1 MRGVTDDTPPGWKRN
16 TAIFLAGQ
24 TASLLG
30 SMLVSYAVMWHLTLE
45 TRSGTVMMWSI
56 VLGMLPQAF
65 VSLFGGVWADRHNR
79 KFLIIGA
86 DVAIAVV
93 TLALAVTIASGVDD
107 LWVIYLGLAVRS
119 VFAGIHTPAVN
130 AVIPQIVPS
139 DQLLRINGLN
149 QSIQSGM
156 MLLAPILAGALY
168 AALGIVAVFFVDVAT
183 AAVAVA
189 LLTLVPVSRVV
200 RDAEAR
206 ASEDGAAAERPGYFD
221 DLVEGLRYI
230 AHRASVRWFMVI
242 FGVTVLLLGAPSY
255 LTPLMVART
264 FGEEVWKLTANEVA
278 WALGMLGT
286 GLLLAVL
293 GQRVTRPMRLV
304 VLAVLAAGALT
315 AALGLATDMWV
326 FFAIGLGVAASFT
339 LMTGPAFTVLQQTVE
354 PEMQG
359 RVFGFV
365 GVVMAVAMPLSMVVF
380 GPLADRFSVESL
392 LVVAGLLLLAFMA
405 GLWSVPAARHSLQ
418 RIAATTAEHA
428 EVVAR

>member
-168 AALGIVAVFFVDVAT
+168 AALGIVATSTKKTAT
-183 AAVAVA
+183 MPRAA
-189 LLTLVPVSRVV
+189 
-200 RDAEAR
+200 
-206 ASEDGAAAERPGYFD
+206 
-221 DLVEGLRYI
+221 
-230 AHRASVRWFMVI
+230 
-242 FGVTVLLLGAPSY
+242 
-255 LTPLMVART
+255 
-264 FGEEVWKLTANEVA
+264 
-278 WALGMLGT
+278 
-286 GLLLAVL
+286 
-293 GQRVTRPMRLV
+293 
-304 VLAVLAAGALT
+304 
-315 AALGLATDMWV
+315 
-326 FFAIGLGVAASFT
+326 
-339 LMTGPAFTVLQQTVE
+339 
-354 PEMQG
+354 
-359 RVFGFV
+359 
-365 GVVMAVAMPLSMVVF
+365 
-380 GPLADRFSVESL
+380 
-392 LVVAGLLLLAFMA
+392 
-405 GLWSVPAARHSLQ
+405 
-418 RIAATTAEHA
+418 
-428 EVVAR
+428 